1 VILEWSLYAIDDRTA
16 IFDYIEADSPDA
28 AVMIDDRIEAAA
40 EKLEQFAEMGRPGR
54 VEGTRELV
62 IPGTP
67 YLAAYRIMG
76 RTVSDIARTAWC
88 AAMARR
94 DAVSA

>member
-1 VILEWSLYAIDDRTA
+1 MILEWSLYAIDDRTA

-40 EKLEQFAEMGRPGR
+40 EKLEQFPEMGRPGR
-54 VEGTRELV
+54 IEGTRELV

-67 YLAAYRIMG
+67 YIAAYCIKKSTVRILRILHGAQRWPEEML
-76 RTVSDIARTAWC
+76 
-88 AAMARR
+88 
-94 DAVSA
+94 

>member
-16 IFDYIEADSPDA
+16 IFDYIEADSPEA

-40 EKLEQFAEMGRPGR
+40 EKLEQFPEMGRSGR
-54 VEGTRELV
+54 IEGTRELV

-67 YLAAYRIMG
+67 YIAAYRILG
-76 RTVSDIARTAWC
+76 RTVRILRVLHGAQRWPDE
-88 AAMARR
+88 ML
-94 DAVSA
+94 